1 MRLCLFVCLWFNQA
15 KTAEPIQM
23 KLCKKVAYIPGSDIG
38 LFLFR
43 YLSISRWREALL
55 VTTVQLE
62 L

>member
-1 MRLCLFVCLWFNQA
+1 MRWCLFVCLRFNHA
-15 KTAEPIQM
+15 KTTKPIQM

-43 YLSISRWREALL
+43 YLKHFKMVALL